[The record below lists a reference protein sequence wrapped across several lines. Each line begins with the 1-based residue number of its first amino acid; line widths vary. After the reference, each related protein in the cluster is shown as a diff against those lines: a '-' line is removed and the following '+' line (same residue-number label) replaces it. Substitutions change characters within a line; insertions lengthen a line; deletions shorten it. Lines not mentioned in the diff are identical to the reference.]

1 MGIDVLRAVA
11 HLIVLVGFLYLAFDE
26 RANGRYCRAWLW
38 GALAVERLS
47 FLALLVFD
55 VSQRG
60 AAWMEWRSTL
70 TPFIAVVAVA
80 ISVYVIQRHRARR
93 RLRREMAPLMRMT
106 DKKALS
112 VEM

>member
-1 MGIDVLRAVA
+1 MGIDVVRAVA
-11 HLIVLVGFLYLAFDE
+11 HFIVLVGFLYLAFDE
-26 RANGRYCRAWLW
+26 RAARRYCRAWLW
-38 GALAVERLS
+38 AALAVERLS

-80 ISVYVIQRHRARR
+80 LSVYVVQRIRTKRQ
-93 RLRREMAPLMRMT
+93 LQREIAFLMEVL
-106 DKKALS
+106 A
-112 VEM
+112 